1 MTNGVGRILMR
12 DREAVRI
19 SAVEGGRL
27 PGVIEETAVWHRA
40 ADMNLTLSITV
51 SRRIDGVDA
60 E

>member
-1 MTNGVGRILMR
+1 MTNGI
-12 DREAVRI
+12 
-19 SAVEGGRL
+19 
-27 PGVIEETAVWHRA
+27 IEETAVWHRA